1 MFACKRLA
9 LDGRIV
15 LVVALCGW
23 GLAFVWQ
30 ALAKLRGIEDEL
42 LIATAEWAVGMA
54 LVLGWAMASVRRG
67 PKGGRRAA
75 GVALLICLVGI
86 VCVVVKLATE
96 MMHSPRG

>member
-1 MFACKRLA
+1 MFSCKRLA

-30 ALAKLRGIEDEL
+30 ALAKLRIEGEL
-42 LIATAEWAVGMA
+42 LIARAEWAAGMA

-67 PKGGRRAA
+67 PVGGRRAA
-75 GVALLICLVGI
+75 GVALLVCLVGI
-86 VCVVVKLATE
+86 VYVVVKLA
-96 MMHSPRG
+96 S

>member
-30 ALAKLRGIEDEL
+30 ALAKPRGIEGEL
-42 LIATAEWAVGMA
+42 LIATAEWAAGMA
-54 LVLGWAMASVRRG
+54 LVLGWTMASVRRG
-67 PKGGRRAA
+67 PVGGRRAA
-75 GVALLICLVGI
+75 GAALFVCLVGI
-86 VCVVVKLATE
+86 ACAVVKLA
-96 MMHSPRG
+96 SR